1 MDLLYLL
8 SSSAGGV
15 AACVFGF
22 LSFLRTH
29 RLDDGALGKRDG
41 TVLTELGYIKSGVDD
56 IKKRQ
61 EKQDARYLELATRI
75 AALEAQ
81 SANAE
86 CRIQKAEYGQLR
98 RIPRR

>member
-1 MDLLYLL
+1 MDIFSLVTA
-8 SSSAGGV
+8 SAGGI

-29 RLDDGALGKRDG
+29 RIDDGAIGRRDG

-75 AALEAQ
+75 AALEARMR
-81 SANAE
+81 S
-86 CRIQKAEYGQLR
+86 
-98 RIPRR
+98 

>member
-1 MDLLYLL
+1 MDIFYLIAA
-8 SSSAGGV
+8 SAGGV

-22 LSFLRTH
+22 LSFMRSH
-29 RLDDGALGKRDG
+29 RLDDGAIGRRDG

-75 AALEAQ
+75 AALEARMR
-81 SANAE
+81 S
-86 CRIQKAEYGQLR
+86 
-98 RIPRR
+98 